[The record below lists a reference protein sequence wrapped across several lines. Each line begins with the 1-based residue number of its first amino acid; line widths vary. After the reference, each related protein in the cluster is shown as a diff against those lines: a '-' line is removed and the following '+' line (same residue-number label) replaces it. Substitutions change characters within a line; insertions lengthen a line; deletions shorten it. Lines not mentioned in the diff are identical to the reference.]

1 MKFSFSIFIT
11 ILSFL
16 SSTLALGGSLPHD
29 GYIVKT
35 TGNYKFSKS
44 VFKNVQKIGSEMGH
58 FYVVKAERQAVED
71 LKLNSDVLYVEPNY
85 MVKVSPIDTN
95 QQVFTDKTLA
105 DSQFKKQW
113 GLKNTG
119 LNAGSIF
126 FPGKKG
132 EDINAEK
139 AWRVTRGRRDVVIA
153 IIDTG
158 IDHTHNDLKANLWVN
173 IAEKEGEAG
182 VDDDGNGYVDDIHGY
197 DFANKDGDP
206 MDGHGHGTHCSGV
219 IGAVHNRA
227 GIAGVMA
234 NVKVMGIKF
243 LTDRGSG
250 TTANA
255 IESINYAIKA
265 GVDVMS
271 NSWGGGGRSEALF
284 EAIKKANDKGIIFV
298 AAAGNSRAN
307 NDTKASYPA
316 NYKVDNVISV
326 GAMDGKGKKASFS
339 NYGAKTVHVFAPG
352 VNILSTV
359 KGQGYKKMSGT
370 SMACPHVSGAVGL
383 LLSSQT
389 NLSPAEVKERVMST
403 AVDNGNLS
411 TYTASGRMD
420 SYRMLKNLTK

>member
-1 MKFSFSIFIT
+1 MKLSLTMFFT
-11 ILSFL
+11 VLSFL
-16 SSTLALGGSLPHD
+16 SSTMAFASLAHD

-35 TGNYKFSKS
+35 KASHQFNKS
-44 VFKNVQKIGSEMGH
+44 VFNDIQKIGSEMGH
-58 FYVVKAERQAVED
+58 FYVVKGERQAIED
-71 LKLNSDVLYVEPNY
+71 LKLNSNVLYIEPNY
-85 MVKVSPIDTN
+85 MVKLNPIEDGHH
-95 QQVFTDKTLA
+95 VFTNETLA
-105 DSQFKKQW
+105 DSKFKKQW

-119 LNAGSIF
+119 INGGSIF
-126 FPGKKG
+126 APGKKG
-132 EDINAEK
+132 EDINAEN
-139 AWRVTRGRRDVVIA
+139 AWRHTRGRRDIVVA
-153 IIDTG
+153 VIDTG
-158 IDHTHNDLKANLWVN
+158 IDHTHNDLQANLWVN
-173 IAEKEGEAG
+173 QTEKDGEPG
-182 VDDDGNGYVDDIHGY
+182 VDDDGNGYVDDVHGY

-250 TTANA
+250 TTAGA
-255 IESINYAIKA
+255 IESVNYAIKA

-284 EAIKKANDKGIIFV
+284 EAIKKANDKGIVFV

-307 NDTKASYPA
+307 NDRRNTYPA

-326 GAMDGKGKKASFS
+326 GAMNGKGKKASFS
-339 NYGAKTVHVFAPG
+339 NYGDKTVHVFAPG

-359 KGQGYKKMSGT
+359 KDQGYKKMSGT

-383 LLSSQT
+383 LLSSET
-389 NLSPAEVKERVMST
+389 NLTPAEVRERVMAT

-411 TYTASGRMD
+411 KYTVSGRMD
-420 SYRMLKNLTK
+420 AFRMLKNTTK